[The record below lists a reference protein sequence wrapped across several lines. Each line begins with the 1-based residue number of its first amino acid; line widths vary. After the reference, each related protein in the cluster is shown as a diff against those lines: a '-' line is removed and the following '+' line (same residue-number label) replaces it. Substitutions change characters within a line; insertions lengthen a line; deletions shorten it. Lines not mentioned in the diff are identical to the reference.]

1 MTQKNFVSSLFHF
14 QPPLLWHKS
23 NDHIMWHTNRV
34 TMFLSVIL
42 NRKWKIDFTH
52 QKRADTVN
60 LCNRFL
66 WAAAAGARVIISLG
80 CRNMWPRPHDDCDD
94 EETSSSHMT
103 AQLERFNL
111 KQCAIAQQHFC
122 CSVWQTG
129 DSYSRH
135 CLQFSVSRQE
145 QRNHQG
151 LCPWVELL
159 ALAVPTTLEADTFHL
174 CIFSC

>member
-1 MTQKNFVSSLFHF
+1 MISLIRGV
-14 QPPLLWHKS
+14 Q
-23 NDHIMWHTNRV
+23 
-34 TMFLSVIL
+34 
-42 NRKWKIDFTH
+42 
-52 QKRADTVN
+52 TVN
-60 LCNRFL
+60 LCNRLL

-80 CRNMWPRPHDDCDD
+80 CRNVWPEPHDDCDD

-103 AQLERFNL
+103 AQLGRFNL

-129 DSYSRH
+129 DSYSQH

-159 ALAVPTTLEADTFHL
+159 A
-174 CIFSC
+174 FSSAHKIRGRHFPPLHFQLLGYKS